1 MALPQDGQNANALA
15 TVKEVPTG
23 KKLIFVDPT
32 TNEGGIITLED
43 LTTQILKNLT
53 SQTFALDQGTKT
65 LPAALNELNSNL
77 LTDSTKLL
85 ETPTEYIEN
94 ISDSDYTSCF
104 RNGKIVT
111 LVLNIKVLKPLSSF
125 NTYLTLP
132 KQYIPSSVMFV
143 PTMALNTGIRIG
155 TSGEV
160 MPCANIG
167 TGAYIQTAISYVIK

>member
-1 MALPQDGQNANALA
+1 MGKFNEYTQKATPADNDTLMIYDATSKANKLSPFSGIWNWIVGKLTNAVISNLQTSNK
-15 TVKEVPTG
+15 TVVG
-23 KKLIFVDPT
+23 
-32 TNEGGIITLED
+32 
-43 LTTQILKNLT
+43 
-53 SQTFALDQGTKT
+53 
-65 LPAALNELNSNL
+65 ALNELNSNL

-94 ISDSDYTSCF
+94 ISDTDYTLCL

-132 KQYIPSSVMFV
+132 EQYIPSSVMFV
-143 PTMALNTGIRIG
+143 PIMALDTGIRIG

-167 TGAYIQTAISYVIK
+167 AGAYIQTTISYVIK

>member
-1 MALPQDGQNANALA
+1 MGKFNEYSQKAIPADNDTLMIYDATSKANKLSPFSGIWNWIVGKLTNAVISNLQTSNK
-15 TVKEVPTG
+15 TVVG
-23 KKLIFVDPT
+23 
-32 TNEGGIITLED
+32 
-43 LTTQILKNLT
+43 
-53 SQTFALDQGTKT
+53 
-65 LPAALNELNSNL
+65 ALNELNSNL

-143 PTMALNTGIRIG
+143 PIMALNTGIRIG